1 LEHRKNCTKERIFNH
16 TKYSLFT
23 LYLLKDHPLKT
34 GIYSVLFSIISN
46 IAIGLC
52 FVPFLLLG
60 WKKIRQVSTFW
71 ILGVYWLLSGLVNL
85 PMLQRPGGYHGLISI
100 LSRLYMMA
108 ETPLVLLVFAS
119 ASPRSLKRQ
128 LWLVVLLYFLGE
140 SSLIGWKGYGRLSS
154 ELILGVGL
162 LLILLYSVVG
172 LVLYLKRVEH
182 TRFENSMVFIYAAEL
197 FAYGSGLIIY
207 IFAHYHSLGS
217 ASDSDND
224 TDSFL
229 LYYISLLLS
238 ALVTCTGLWI
248 YGIRKAGKMEFI
260 PAGGYSSSSS

>member
-1 LEHRKNCTKERIFNH
+1 
-16 TKYSLFT
+16 
-23 LYLLKDHPLKT
+23 LKT
-34 GIYSVLFSIISN
+34 GIYSVLFSVISN

-60 WKKIRQVSTFW
+60 WKRIRHVSTFW
-71 ILGVYWLLSGLVNL
+71 ILGIYWLLCGLVNL
-85 PMLQRPGGYHGLISI
+85 PVLQRPGGYHGLISI
-100 LSRLYMMA
+100 LSKLYMMA
-108 ETPLVLLVFAS
+108 ETPLVLLVFAT
-119 ASPRSLKRQ
+119 ASQRGLKRQ
-128 LWLVVLLYFLGE
+128 LWLVVLLYILGE
-140 SSLIGWKGYGRLSS
+140 SALTGWKGYGRLSS
-154 ELILGVGL
+154 ELIMGVGL

-172 LVLYLKRVEH
+172 LVLYLKSVEH

-217 ASDSDND
+217 SSDSNND

-238 ALVTCTGLWI
+238 AIVTSTGLGS
-248 YGIRKAGKMEFI
+248 YGLRKRKVRRHLVSS
-260 PAGGYSSSSS
+260 PYSSSSS